1 MAIRWKNTG
10 TDRKKKQTVPG
21 GATVQIGDIRQGAEL
36 PVEKP
41 SYQLMGAQ
49 QPAAAQR
56 ASAQAAQTNGQR
68 AAVQSSAPSTQSSGR
83 QVGYDPGGNQA
94 YQEALRRMQETE

>member
-1 MAIRWKNTG
+1 MAIRWKTTG

-56 ASAQAAQTNGQR
+56 ASAQALANDLYHLSHGS
-68 AAVQSSAPSTQSSGR
+68 VHCSS
-83 QVGYDPGGNQA
+83 
-94 YQEALRRMQETE
+94 